1 MGSDRERVEELLR
14 VNARLGAEVRSLT
27 LGRTGA
33 PRSGSMPVSRKLGK
47 LIDER
52 EALEQ
57 HLRETNEV
65 LKVSQAH
72 RAELER
78 DNAELAAAVAS
89 LRSGPRGL
97 VRRLF
102 ARFSR
107 PS

>member
-1 MGSDRERVEELLR
+1 MDSDQPRVEELLR
-14 VNARLGAEVRSLT
+14 VNARLAAEVRSLT
-27 LGRTGA
+27 LGRTDA

-52 EALEQ
+52 DALEQ

-78 DNAELAAAVAS
+78 DNAELAATVAG
-89 LRSGPRGL
+89 LRSGLRGL

-102 ARFSR
+102 SRFSR
-107 PS
+107 R